1 MNRFHRRLNFVLGCL
16 GYAGCLGF
24 FSSLLT
30 GTAAAQDYPNR
41 PVRIISPN
49 APGSTTDVGARM
61 IADELRKR
69 MGQPVIV
76 ENRVGAGGLIGA
88 RAVTSAAPDGYTL
101 LYFSGTVVTSVFV
114 KNDPIDTLREL
125 VPVSALYEAPY
136 FFFTDPKLP
145 ARSFQELVAYSKA
158 NKGKLNHGSQAPT
171 GTLGMHALRA
181 KTGIDF
187 TTIPYK
193 NSSEIPVALSS
204 GDVAFSF
211 DGLPVYRAMIQA
223 GKVKP
228 MFVASSVRSS
238 LYPDVPTAAEVGVP
252 DFEVT
257 VLQGLWAPAGTPPH
271 IIAKLEAWCREAMMV
286 PEVKARAETA
296 LSARTVGSTSAE
308 FRRVFERQLQFW
320 ANAARLANYTPE

>member
-1 MNRFHRRLNFVLGCL
+1 MKF
-16 GYAGCLGF
+16 
-24 FSSLLT
+24 LLPLRAPLAAACALT
-30 GTAAAQDYPNR
+30 LAIATTPAAAQDYPTR
-41 PVRIISPN
+41 PIRIISPN

-61 IADELRKR
+61 IAEEMRKR
-69 MGQPVIV
+69 LGQPVLV

-88 RAVTSAAPDGYTL
+88 RLVTGATPDGYTL

-114 KNDPIDTLREL
+114 KTDPIDTLREL

-136 FFFTDPKLP
+136 FFFVDPRLP
-145 ARSFQELVAYSKA
+145 SRNLAELVAWSKA
-158 NKGKLNHGSQAPT
+158 QPGKANHGSQAPT

-181 KTGIDF
+181 KTGLGF

-193 NSSEIPVALSS
+193 TGSEIPVAIAN

-211 DGLPVYRAMIQA
+211 DALPTYRAMIQA

-228 MFVASSVRSS
+228 MFVASGTRSPI
-238 LYPDVPTAAEVGVP
+238 LPDVPTAAEMGVS

-257 VLQGLWAPAGTPPH
+257 VLQGLWAPAGTPAAV
-271 IIAKLEAWCREAMMV
+271 ITRLEAVCREAMNL
-286 PEVKARAETA
+286 PELRERALTS

-308 FRRVFERQLQFW
+308 FRRVFERQLNFW
-320 ANAARLANYTPE
+320 TNAARLANYRPE

>member
-1 MNRFHRRLNFVLGCL
+1 MPRIPSWRRLCASALVASSVALGVV
-16 GYAGCLGF
+16 AAT
-24 FSSLLT
+24 SA
-30 GTAAAQDYPNR
+30 TAQEYPNK
-41 PVRIISPN
+41 PIRIISPN

-61 IADELRKR
+61 LAEELRKR
-69 MGQPVIV
+69 LGQSVLV

-88 RAVTSAAPDGYTL
+88 RAVTGATPDGYTL

-136 FFFTDPKLP
+136 FFFVDARLP
-145 ARSFQELVAYSKA
+145 AKNMAELVAWSKA
-158 NKGKLNHGSQAPT
+158 QPGKANHGSQAPT

-181 KTGIDF
+181 KTGIEF

-193 NSSEIPVALSS
+193 NGAEIPVAIAN

-211 DGLPVYRAMIQA
+211 DALPTYRAMIQA
-223 GKVKP
+223 GKVRP
-228 MFVASSVRSS
+228 MFVASNTRSPI
-238 LYPDVPTAAEVGVP
+238 LPDVPTAAEMGVS

-257 VLQGLWAPAGTPPH
+257 VLQGLWAPAGTPPAV
-271 IIAKLEAWCREAMMV
+271 ITRLENASRDVMTV
-286 PEVKARAETA
+286 PELRERALTA

-308 FRRVFERQLQFW
+308 FRRVFERQLNFW
-320 ANAARLANYTPE
+320 TNAARLANYRPE